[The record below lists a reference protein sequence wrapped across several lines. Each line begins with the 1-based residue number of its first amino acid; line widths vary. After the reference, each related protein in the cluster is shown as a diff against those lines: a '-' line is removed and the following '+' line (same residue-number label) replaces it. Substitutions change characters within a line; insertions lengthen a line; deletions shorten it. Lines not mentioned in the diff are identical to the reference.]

1 MTRTMKAFVMRKLGS
16 VGMIEKPIPD
26 PGPND
31 AIVKTTATLICT
43 SDVHTVGGDLRRDQ
57 PDTRP

>member
-16 VGMIEKPIPD
+16 VGMMEKPIPD

-31 AIVKTTATLICT
+31 AIVKTTSTL
-43 SDVHTVGGDLRRDQ
+43 R
-57 PDTRP
+57 